1 MLIQVL
7 LAIAIHGSVIQFF
20 WGIWIATIAFKESI
34 WHGLLC
40 IFLPFYGVYYAISR
54 WSRCKPLLKNLLNR
68 KFIGSTIVLVIF
80 GLAVIGNILGMIG
93 SALSPSVTYSND
105 IENRSDLYNSICVTL
120 GVLAYRS
127 LKRRK
132 LGLTKPSEVQQFLE
146 IFSLSF
152 ITILGF
158 PLFFLS
164 VIDNMIVF
172 YMFWVIIAYVIVSNK
187 KYNVDTA
194 G

>member
-7 LAIAIHGSVIQFF
+7 LAIAITGSVIQFV

-54 WSRCKPLLKNLLNR
+54 WSQCKPLLKNLLNR

-80 GLAVIGNILGMIG
+80 GMAVIGNILRIIAAFI
-93 SALSPSVTYSND
+93 SSKLIYSCH
-105 IENRSDLYNSICVTL
+105 IELYEAMCVVWGT
-120 GVLAYRS
+120 LAYRS
-127 LKRRK
+127 LKKRK
-132 LGLTKPSEVQQFLE
+132 LGLTEPSKVRQIFE
-146 IFSLSF
+146 IVSLG
-152 ITILGF
+152 IIM
-158 PLFFLS
+158 
-164 VIDNMIVF
+164 VIGCVLAYLDTDNVLIIYSLWIV
-172 YMFWVIIAYVIVSNK
+172 IAYVIVSNK